1 MKKYYSLILPL
12 LLLLNISS
20 CGYQLRGTE
29 GVAFESIS
37 IIGGSTSFVKIL
49 GKRLKQSGV
58 KVQKESSEKSLEI
71 TNDTFTKKILSLS
84 SAGKIREYQINYKI
98 SFRFKSQAGEWS
110 NLINLEANRDFTYD
124 DKNIIAKTEEE
135 TRLIVG
141 MQKQL
146 IRTII
151 TQMSV
156 QNK

>member
-58 KVQKESSEKSLEI
+58 KVQVKNSEKSLEI

>member
-1 MKKYYSLILPL
+1 MKKFYSLILL
-12 LLLLNISS
+12 LLLFFNISS

-29 GVAFESIS
+29 GVTFESIS
-37 IIGGSTSFVKIL
+37 IVGGSSSFVKVL

-58 KVQKESSEKSLEI
+58 KVQVKNSEKSLEI

-110 NLINLEANRDFTYD
+110 NEINLEANRDFTYD
-124 DKNIIAKTEEE
+124 DKNILAKTEEE

-141 MQKQL
+141 MQRQL
-146 IRTII
+146 IRTMI
-151 TQMSV
+151 TQISV
-156 QNK
+156 LK

>member
-20 CGYQLRGTE
+20 CGYQLRDTE